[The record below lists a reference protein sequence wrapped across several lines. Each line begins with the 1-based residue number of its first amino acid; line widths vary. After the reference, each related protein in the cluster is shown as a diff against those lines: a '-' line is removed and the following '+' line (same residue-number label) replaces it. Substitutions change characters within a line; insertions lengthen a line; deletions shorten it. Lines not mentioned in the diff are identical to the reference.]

1 MRKNRNNNH
10 QRSLLL
16 DDLRTK
22 TTTKMNYDN
31 ILSFVRVA
39 GVFVL
44 LFCHG
49 DYTCSCRKS
58 NNNNNG
64 STVPSSSMNSR
75 RSSYSLFPSGGI
87 RRNGNHDNNNN
98 IFVLSST
105 QNRKMQYSPKKKKGI
120 DRYDTHE
127 NTKDNN
133 DNNDNNNN
141 NDKENEKKRNSQH
154 THTHPTKN
162 EKMILK
168 CSLSGGEQDI
178 RIPSSTTTKF
188 YSSLQPISY
197 FVSDVVPNFLKHQML
212 EFIHN
217 PMFFQVD
224 SDDSSPSS
232 TSSILTALQ
241 NDSTKTKNKN
251 KKTKQQS
258 QPQQKKEFH
267 RVVFNQKMQLILFL
281 LSALVEE
288 DQAFFVNR
296 HRKSI
301 PGHAINFITSRYIDR
316 RKLLVIGAAARALQ
330 LCSPIRYWVNPSLG
344 VASIL
349 NFGACW
355 AGLDWFRTFVIGWV
369 FSEELWLL
377 VGAEQAEKRPSSFS
391 NSTLSEENKDDE

>member
-16 DDLRTK
+16 DDLRTRI
-22 TTTKMNYDN
+22 TRRMSYDS

-44 LFCHG
+44 LFCHC

-58 NNNNNG
+58 NNNNVNNNNG
-64 STVPSSSMNSR
+64 STVPTSSMSR
-75 RSSYSLFPSGGI
+75 RRSYSLFPSGGI
-87 RRNGNHDNNNN
+87 RRNGNHDDNNNN

-120 DRYDTHE
+120 DRYDTHG
-127 NTKDNN
+127 NTKDNY
-133 DNNDNNNN
+133 NN
-141 NDKENEKKRNSQH
+141 NDDDKENENEKKRNSQH

-178 RIPSSTTTKF
+178 RIPSYSTTKF
-188 YSSLQPISY
+188 YSRSLQPISY
-197 FVSDVVPNFLKHQML
+197 FVSDVVPNFLKYQML

-241 NDSTKTKNKN
+241 KDSTKTKKK
-251 KKTKQQS
+251 KKTKQQT
-258 QPQQKKEFH
+258 QQKKEFH

-330 LCSPIRYWVNPSLG
+330 LCSPM
-344 VASIL
+344 
-349 NFGACW
+349 
-355 AGLDWFRTFVIGWV
+355 
-369 FSEELWLL
+369 
-377 VGAEQAEKRPSSFS
+377 
-391 NSTLSEENKDDE
+391 